1 MENNKPVQPRFI
13 TELDI
18 TPSQYKKLVAQ
29 LAQNPEFEQAF
40 WGGKYTSPACLARA
54 LKIPMRSAWPVLAL
68 VVPLDL
74 HTKLQGVAFRNTA
87 DIVQAVVVAL
97 LIFGMMAFLCMLT
110 LLSVQKKMGC
120 TAYWLNLV
128 FALFQKPLKNKNSKS
143 IQCRFLFFETEVLI
157 EKRVDSQY
165 IQDFSVPIPPKNI
178 AYILPYSKLCVFQQA
193 QLFSLLSVGNFTV
206 LPVLASFPLCWNA
219 DKDNAKQ
226 EQLAQFL
233 QEKLFPG
240 LSNALP
246 VDLSKQQPLFRR
258 SLSLNTEQ
266 VDAFAKDA
274 ARSTSKLSETAQ
286 YFQSN
291 VWVTYSLM
299 VFWGICIVLA
309 VSWIA
314 PTVFDLSFNWQTVWF
329 AAIVAAS
336 LFAGIHK
343 FCRNIL
349 RVVLQ
354 ADAKQKL
361 DVAGMMNDEGIHCT
375 MDFLQDGIWV
385 QDLGDQTESAFFPY
399 SLFLQSEKPF
409 FRQQERKGLVFL
421 QPSAHSCACIV
432 WNGQLLEERE
442 KQALHTIITDTSS
455 DIKDV

>member
-1 MENNKPVQPRFI
+1 
-13 TELDI
+13 
-18 TPSQYKKLVAQ
+18 
-29 LAQNPEFEQAF
+29 
-40 WGGKYTSPACLARA
+40 
-54 LKIPMRSAWPVLAL
+54 
-68 VVPLDL
+68 
-74 HTKLQGVAFRNTA
+74 
-87 DIVQAVVVAL
+87 
-97 LIFGMMAFLCMLT
+97 
-110 LLSVQKKMGC
+110 MGC

-143 IQCRFLFFETEVLI
+143 LQCRLLFFETEVLI

-178 AYILPYSKLCVFQQA
+178 AYILPYSKLCVFQQPP
-193 QLFSLLSVGNFTV
+193 LFSLLSVGNFTV

-226 EQLAQFL
+226 EQLTRFL

-240 LSNALP
+240 VSNASP

-274 ARSTSKLSETAQ
+274 VRSTSKLSETAQ

-299 VFWGICIVLA
+299 VFLGICIVLA

-314 PTVFDLSFNWQTVWF
+314 PTVLDLSFNWQTVWF

-385 QDLGDQTESAFFPY
+385 QDLGDQTRMQQEPAFFLY

-409 FRQQERKGLVFL
+409 FRQQERKRLVFL
-421 QPSAHSCACIV
+421 QPSAHSCTRIV
-432 WNGQLLEERE
+432 WNGQPLGEKE
-442 KQALHTIITDTSS
+442 KQALHSIITATSS
-455 DIKDV
+455 GVKDI